1 MRLFMRIAICDDEQN
16 YRNLITKYI
25 RFYFQEHLLDLK
37 YDEFQQRRGTIYYRI
52 KIDIVFLILK

>member
-37 YDEFQQRRGTIYYRI
+37 YDEFNMMNSAAEKNYYYRI
-52 KIDIVFLILK
+52 KNLI